1 VYTFDLAGRPVTM
14 PGLITASQYLPFGP
28 LTTLSYT
35 NGTTKTMSY
44 DSRYGITEN
53 KLDGPAGT
61 IADYTYSEDPAGNI
75 TSIHDATDATYNRDF
90 TYDDLNRLV
99 TANSGTSLWGAG
111 SYAYDAMGNLT
122 SRSLGTAPVDDGT
135 ILSVPGSHLRATA
148 SVTGVVDKLAFAY
161 HSTTPQIDIATWNGI
176 DHTVTYDAAGNELS
190 YFATRT
196 YSPRNLLASVTD
208 NSAEGTPHTIS
219 YGYDARGVR
228 VVRSE
233 SPTASGTSNRYFT
246 YSPELQLLSVTDDDT
261 SNLWA
266 SGHGSIESAPIP
278 VSHEYAYFN
287 GIPVGELGPPRTP
300 DSTVALTQPRHRTSA
315 VATTL
320 YYTFTDHLGTPILQ
334 TDSTGAVVW
343 RAEYEPYGNVW
354 KMRTGARTDQPL
366 RLPGQDLAM
375 TWEGAEENYNVFRW
389 YRARCGRYSQAD
401 PVALAGGLNLFAYA
415 DDRPTFNID
424 PLGEAVVNVTKVDEH
439 RYQTLDEYRRA
450 NPCNAPNSYSCTE
463 RLLEDIGC
471 PCSCKGNGYGMD
483 VQINVQVRYHLAG
496 GSPGSNHPV
505 AAYWNAYRN
514 HEDLHFADLRQQLT
528 RYANGLEGQR
538 FGTEQKCNAACG
550 QVIGGFHPWLN
561 NWAVDSNR
569 RLH

>member
-1 VYTFDLAGRPVTM
+1 MT
-14 PGLITASQYLPFGP
+14 
-28 LTTLSYT
+28 
-35 NGTTKTMSY
+35 Y
-44 DSRYGITEN
+44 DSRYRITEN
-53 KLDGPAGT
+53 KLTGPAGT

-90 TYDDLNRLV
+90 TYDDLNRLI

-135 ILSVPGSHLRATA
+135 VLSVPGRHFRASA

-161 HSTTPQIDIATWNGI
+161 HSTTPQIDVATWNGI
-176 DHTVTYDAAGNELS
+176 DHTVTYDAAGNELT

-208 NSAEGTPHTIS
+208 NSGEGTPHTIS

-246 YSPELQLLSVTDDDT
+246 YSPELQLLNVTDDDT

-266 SGHGSIESAPIP
+266 SGHGSIESAPVP

-300 DSTVALTQPRHRTSA
+300 DSTVALSQPRHRPSA

-389 YRARCGRYSQAD
+389 YRAGWGRYSQSD
-401 PVALAGGLNLFAYA
+401 PIGLRAGTNLFAYVSGNPIKHLDPRGEDIEIRKGTQDPNDPA
-415 DDRPTFNID
+415 WMNYHEAICVDTWAGCKNGCPGRSLGKLCFTFGWNNKWKVAPPSFKWMGKFTPWINPGTGMVGEVYITDLPPT
-424 PLGEAVVNVTKVDEH
+424 VVDHKSTDCKQDMDFVTK
-439 RYQTLDEYRRA
+439 
-450 NPCNAPNSYSCTE
+450 
-463 RLLEDIGC
+463 LL
-471 PCSCKGNGYGMD
+471 GM
-483 VQINVQVRYHLAG
+483 L
-496 GSPGSNHPV
+496 
-505 AAYWNAYRN
+505 
-514 HEDLHFADLRQQLT
+514 
-528 RYANGLEGQR
+528 
-538 FGTEQKCNAACG
+538 GTQDTYTCG
-550 QVIGGFHPWLN
+550 FYNCV
-561 NWAVDSNR
+561 NWAHSMYAQAP
-569 RLH
+569 